1 MIKLPKKLFGFLD
14 MLTQKILYG
23 KIMIKKIYRIS
34 YYLKISQR
42 HLDKI
47 LKDSSIEISKP
58 TDISILILPLV
69 PLQALFCQ
77 ITLFRTFNINQFCDL
92 AKFHTVD

>member
-1 MIKLPKKLFGFLD
+1 
-14 MLTQKILYG
+14 
-23 KIMIKKIYRIS
+23 
-34 YYLKISQR
+34 
-42 HLDKI
+42 LDKI

-58 TDISILILPLV
+58 TDISTLILPLV

-92 AKFHTVD
+92 TKFHTVD